1 MIRNYKGDA
10 IKVDVLPGFR
20 SNQVVPEVIPN
31 ISFKLELVFKS
42 MEEFNEWYAKTLET
56 K

>member
-10 IKVDVLPGFR
+10 IKV
-20 SNQVVPEVIPN
+20 EVIPGYRANQVMPEVVPN
-31 ISFKLELVFKS
+31 INFKLELVFRT
-42 MEEFNEWYAKTLET
+42 MEELNEWYAATLET